1 MDAGGPSFVGA
12 GLQGTL
18 AGHPARGALRGH
30 LVPRWTAGGAC
41 PAPTNGGNGL
51 GRKNPSAGLMEGRQG
66 DFWRFL
72 AVSFAGAGCDRRERS
87 EALFDGKFI

>member
-1 MDAGGPSFVGA
+1 MAAGGPSFVGA

-66 DFWRFL
+66 DFGVF
-72 AVSFAGAGCDRRERS
+72 SFFFCEGRDSWERS
-87 EALFDGKFI
+87 EALSGGKLM